1 MKYIKTPL
9 LWALGVIIGV
19 HLVIEIIGRMILD
32 RENLS
37 MNVEAYGAEE
47 AARLVTQDL
56 VRDLEK
62 ENLGWYGHRVM
73 DVATSMFKK

>member
-32 RENLS
+32 RDNLS
-37 MNVEAYGAEE
+37 LNVAVYGAEG
-47 AARLVTQDL
+47 AAQLVVKDL
-56 VRDLEK
+56 IGDLEK
-62 ENLGWYGHRVM
+62 ENHGWYGHRVM

>member
-1 MKYIKTPL
+1 
-9 LWALGVIIGV
+9 
-19 HLVIEIIGRMILD
+19 MILD

-37 MNVEAYGAEE
+37 MNVEAYAAGA

-62 ENLGWYGHRVM
+62 ENLGWYGHCVM